1 MNECPFGKMMNDTPT
16 ETKVNFVISSS
27 SFILPPPSPI
37 PSPGGR
43 NPGKNFTEEMSK
55 IYIPIQRFSVIIDR
69 VKSYSVWLW

>member
-1 MNECPFGKMMNDTPT
+1 MNNTPT

-27 SFILPPPSPI
+27 SFLLFSFSFILPFSSFLLFPS
-37 PSPGGR
+37 GQ
-43 NPGKNFTEEMSK
+43 NPGKNGTEKISK